1 MMLFEIH
8 EDRAIDPAL
17 AEGKIINAQDTRRG
31 VGKHGSTAEDPEDR
45 IATER
50 HPQASSHPC
59 TGFAPCC
66 TPEHADR
73 LSESPSALGVAG
85 GERWQAFGK
94 GPTWTRG
101 GGTAKTPDV
110 QTEAHGVLCEREVP
124 QAARVTA
131 MDAC

>member
-1 MMLFEIH
+1 MLFEIQ
-8 EDRAIDPAL
+8 EDRAIDSAL

-31 VGKHGSTAEDPEDR
+31 LGKHGSTAEDPENR

-50 HPQASSHPC
+50 HPQASGHPC
-59 TGFAPCC
+59 TGFAPCF
-66 TPEHADR
+66 TPEHANR
-73 LSESPSALGVAG
+73 RSELSSALRVPG

-101 GGTAKTPDV
+101 GGTTKTPDV
-110 QTEAHGVLCEREVP
+110 QAEAHGVLCDGKVP